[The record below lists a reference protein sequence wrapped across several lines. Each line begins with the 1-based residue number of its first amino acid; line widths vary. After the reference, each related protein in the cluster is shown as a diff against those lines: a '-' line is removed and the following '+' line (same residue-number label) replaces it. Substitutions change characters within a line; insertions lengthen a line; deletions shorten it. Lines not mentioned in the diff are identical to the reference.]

1 MKESM
6 RNELRSG
13 QHLYATLAQSLLHDI
28 ESGRYP
34 VGSLLPTEAELV
46 EQYGLSRHTVREA
59 IRQLQK
65 VGLVTRRKGV
75 GTRVK
80 EGNVSAKYVQSCA
93 SISDLFQYA
102 KEVRLTLGDPVEV
115 IADEKLAEI
124 LRCKKGQ
131 RWLKYVG
138 LRRARNQSAPICY
151 TEVFIRYEYV
161 SISKK
166 IRRLPGPVYALIEN
180 EFSEKVHEVN
190 QHISA
195 VAIPSG
201 IAKLLGAKAGSPG
214 LSISRHY
221 FAANDRLIEVAL
233 SIYPA
238 DRFTYSMR
246 LRLDTSME

>member
-1 MKESM
+1 
-6 RNELRSG
+6 
-13 QHLYATLAQSLLHDI
+13 
-28 ESGRYP
+28 
-34 VGSLLPTEAELV
+34 
-46 EQYGLSRHTVREA
+46 
-59 IRQLQK
+59 
-65 VGLVTRRKGV
+65 
-75 GTRVK
+75 
-80 EGNVSAKYVQSCA
+80 
-93 SISDLFQYA
+93 
-102 KEVRLTLGDPVEV
+102 
-115 IADEKLAEI
+115 
-124 LRCKKGQ
+124 
-131 RWLKYVG
+131 
-138 LRRARNQSAPICY
+138 
-151 TEVFIRYEYV
+151 
-161 SISKK
+161 
-166 IRRLPGPVYALIEN
+166 LPGPVYALIEN